1 MTNDTEVRSLGILPP
16 ISKAPMALLTEF
28 CIYIYSFSPVYPRYD
43 LLQKEGEKHNPIFV
57 YSVTVGEL
65 VTNGTG
71 PSKKKAKHAAAKAA
85 LDALIQSAAAEVIV
99 TSAHK
104 TVRC

>member
-1 MTNDTEVRSLGILPP
+1 MEKQEGTTGILPP

-28 CIYIYSFSPVYPRYD
+28 CTRRGLSTRYD

-85 LDALIQSAAAEVIV
+85 LDALIQGAAAEVIV